1 MVHTTTLLTQL
12 SLGLLLIWLF
22 TNCTSVP
29 ATSPIFTSDSDTE
42 FTYDL
47 GPAGA
52 EVNQTI
58 TFVKTCEQ
66 CALENKWQEVEDLN
80 AQKVS
85 TNSEFS
91 DFLIDLET
99 TYGRTFDFTEAG
111 YLTLRLLVPEGSYI
125 RAMKLNF
132 RDADGNFGGVG
143 EVINNFPQH
152 YGEWQT
158 VTVDLKEILP
168 TFKNWHGDK
177 SPLTAVKEL
186 SLNPYNANQGGDQT
200 YYVNLVQL
208 SDEAPAGSITD
219 PLLPRPAIPNQTYT
233 YTFDDQ
239 EDMDALMAYRVFE
252 ASNQAF
258 AKNIAGNPTNA
269 IRMRGRP
276 SLNNIAFLPIVSAMN
291 QGQPVDFTQVDSL
304 FFDYYLEPGGDDFNG
319 STLYLTSEHW
329 NDILMDTTFYT
340 DFTVGEWDR
349 VAVAIDDLNL
359 FSAKGEADILENIH
373 EWRLNLNFE
382 GDQKNITMWL
392 DNVGW
397 R

>member
-1 MVHTTTLLTQL
+1 M
-12 SLGLLLIWLF
+12 
-22 TNCTSVP
+22 
-29 ATSPIFTSDSDTE
+29 
-42 FTYDL
+42 
-47 GPAGA
+47 
-52 EVNQTI
+52 
-58 TFVKTCEQ
+58 
-66 CALENKWQEVEDLN
+66 ENKWEELSGLN
-80 AQKVS
+80 AQKIS

-91 DFLIDLET
+91 DFLIDLEA
-99 TYGRTFDFTEAG
+99 TYGKTFDLTKAG
-111 YLTLRLLVPEGSYI
+111 YLSLRLLVPEDSYI

-132 RDADGNFGGVG
+132 RDSEGNFGGVG
-143 EVINNFPQH
+143 EVINNFPYH

-158 VTVDLKEILP
+158 ATVDLKKILP

-208 SDEAPAGSITD
+208 SDEAPEGSITD
-219 PLLPRPAIPNQTYT
+219 PLLPRPTIPNQAYT

-239 EDMDALMAYRVFE
+239 DDMDALMAYRVFE
-252 ASNQAF
+252 ASNQVF
-258 AKNIAGNPTNA
+258 AKNIAGNPTYA

-276 SLNNIAFLPIVSAMN
+276 NLNNIAFLPIVSAMN
-291 QGQPVDFTQVDSL
+291 EGQPVDFTQVDSL

-329 NDILMDTTFYT
+329 NDILIDTSFYK

-359 FSAKGEADILENIH
+359 HSAKGEADILGAIH

-392 DNVGW
+392 DNIGW